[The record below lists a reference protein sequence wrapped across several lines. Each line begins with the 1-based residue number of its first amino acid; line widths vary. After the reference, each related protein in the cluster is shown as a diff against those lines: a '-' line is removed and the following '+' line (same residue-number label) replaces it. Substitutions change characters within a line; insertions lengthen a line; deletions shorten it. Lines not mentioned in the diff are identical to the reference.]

1 MSDLSSN
8 MCADRP
14 PFEIFIEGCGVMQ
27 RLYDENFASFI
38 FEIYVKHSIHRNSQ
52 YHNKRIILYKDGAI
66 IYEHGLPLV
75 QELAN
80 YFTTLSKMQP
90 NEAIA

>member
-1 MSDLSSN
+1 MTDLTSN

-27 RLYDENFASFI
+27 RLYDKNFASFI
-38 FEIYVKHSIHRNSQ
+38 FEIYVRHSIHRNSQ
-52 YHNKRIILYKDGAI
+52 YHGKRIILYKDGAMI
-66 IYEHGLPLV
+66 CEHVPPLV

-80 YFTTLSKMQP
+80 YFAILSKTQL
-90 NEAIA
+90 NEAIV